1 MGGCSADAIEQDR
14 IGEGGLLFYM
24 LIDLLCGGRILHNLC
39 RLSESDLA
47 SFYREKSINPDTIS
61 VGFQGLP
68 RNPTVLVPLDL

>member
-47 SFYREKSINPDTIS
+47 SFYREKSINPDTINL
-61 VGFQGLP
+61 GFQGSPETL
-68 RNPTVLVPLDL
+68 LS